1 MERVK
6 SMPRNAASAADADA
20 YRPELIGEDEPRYLR
35 RQKPVEIRRKK
46 FAGKSW
52 SFYRRMLVLG
62 AVAIAGFTAAGVAGE
77 FLLYSPQV
85 ALLRPDQLELSGN
98 RIVTREAV
106 LQQFARDRGHSIL
119 RVPLDARRSA
129 IEELPWVE
137 SASVQRIL
145 PNHIRVQL
153 TERTPIAFL
162 RNGTELALID
172 AHGVILDRPRGE
184 NLQFPIVVGLSESMP
199 RDERGRRMQ
208 TYQEFVRDIDQVRPR
223 SSDRVS
229 EIDLGQSQ
237 RPTRGDDWHHR
248 RQRFASRHHPVRA
261 ERFRRKISDGG
272 RQFRAVAGQQ
282 RPRALHRFAIF
293 APGDSEHGHQRRGDI
308 RESEINSGR
317 FFGIR
322 SSFGKER

>member
-1 MERVK
+1 LERVK

-98 RIVTREAV
+98 RIVSREAV

-229 EIDLGQSQ
+229 EIDLANPKDLRVVMTGITGASDSQAVTIQFGQNDFAGKYRMVVDNFAQWQASNGRVRSIDLQ
-237 RPTRGDDWHHR
+237 YS
-248 RQRFASRHHPVRA
+248 RQVILNTDTSGASTFAKAR
-261 ERFRRKISDGG
+261 
-272 RQFRAVAGQQ
+272 
-282 RPRALHRFAIF
+282 
-293 APGDSEHGHQRRGDI
+293 
-308 RESEINSGR
+308 
-317 FFGIR
+317 
-322 SSFGKER
+322 